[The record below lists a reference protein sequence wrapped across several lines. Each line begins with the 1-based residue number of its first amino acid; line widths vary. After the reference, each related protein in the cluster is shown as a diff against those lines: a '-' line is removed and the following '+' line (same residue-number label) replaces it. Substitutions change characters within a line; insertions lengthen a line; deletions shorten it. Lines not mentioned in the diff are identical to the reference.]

1 MGEKYVQEEFLGEEP
16 LGEKYMGEKFVQE
29 ECLGE
34 KSLGENTGRW
44 EAGFRSPLLRYVS
57 ICFNMFQSISPC
69 FTISWQGSGRSGEY
83 GCFGGQ
89 VKRKGGCRDGA
100 DCPNCHEC
108 FWTKARENSDPRS
121 LTAESKDAVQSTYD
135 LKFEG
140 CRILT
145 RMRKS

>member
-1 MGEKYVQEEFLGEEP
+1 MKSIWVKSMCKKSFW
-16 LGEKYMGEKFVQE
+16 V
-29 ECLGE
+29 
-34 KSLGENTGRW
+34 KSLRVKSMCKKSVWVKSHWGKIGVDGRL
-44 EAGFRSPLLRYVS
+44 AFVPPSQV
-57 ICFNMFQSISPC
+57 CFNMFQSISPC
-69 FTISWQGSGRSGEY
+69 TISWQGSGSGEY
-83 GCFGGQ
+83 GCLGGQ

-108 FWTKARENSDPRS
+108 FWTKAWENSHPRS